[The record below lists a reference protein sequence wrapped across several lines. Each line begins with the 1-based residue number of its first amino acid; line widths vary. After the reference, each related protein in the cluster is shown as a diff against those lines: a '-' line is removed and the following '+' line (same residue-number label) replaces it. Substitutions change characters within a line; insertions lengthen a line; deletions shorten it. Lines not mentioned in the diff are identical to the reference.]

1 MASIEFIQ
9 KRVDG
14 AKAKIEKLNKKLE
27 RIEIA
32 KASNYKENN
41 PYCYSDYTLFAILKK
56 RRQAFKNTKISLR
69 KNRKRPEAEMLK

>member
-41 PYCYSDYTLFAILKK
+41 PYCYSDYDFRYTVRDLEEAK
-56 RRQAFKNTKISLR
+56 TSLQ
-69 KNRKRPEAEMLK
+69 KYENQLAKEQ